1 MSRSPKIADS
11 LTKLL
16 DQSSRPIYV
25 VDAGRR
31 IIYCNPAL
39 AAWVNL
45 EPKRIIGRRV
55 EFHSEEPRQADAPH
69 GDLAPLTDLCPPP
82 HVLAGEAG
90 QGTISCQALGGRMLH
105 RAAEFLPLGRVAKA
119 TRQSEA
125 GAGQQYG
132 VLVMLAE
139 EDLSPHEIAAEVS
152 GEPTADELH
161 RTIRR
166 FRRGQAQRYSIKS
179 LLGGNTAMQKVRA
192 QVEAAG
198 AGVANTL
205 IVGRRGSGRS
215 HIARAIHYY
224 AGGDDSARL
233 IPLDC
238 ELLTDELLTRA
249 LDKLRP
255 ARAGGDV
262 RQTLVLE
269 NLECMPATHQSLLL
283 AAIRQHLLRARI
295 IATLD
300 LQRTTGA
307 EVEQEVSESDISEKE
322 RVADERTD
330 VRKNAPVKIDPAL
343 IDAIST
349 ITIRVPR
356 LADRLEDLPIL
367 AQFFLEACNRGNSK
381 QVGSLRPEA
390 LDSLALYSWPG
401 ELDQLRDVI
410 DAAHAACT
418 THAIAS
424 TDLPPMFFHAFRAA
438 THARR
443 PPERI
448 VLDELLATIEK
459 EAIVRALAQTG
470 GNKSEAATLL
480 GMTRPRL
487 YRRLEQLGLLGDES
501 ESVEPAE
508 APEFIEN
515 DAAE

>member
-1 MSRSPKIADS
+1 MPRSPQIADS

-31 IIYCNPAL
+31 IVYCNPAL

-45 EPKRIIGRRV
+45 QPKRIVGRRV
-55 EFHSEEPRQADAPH
+55 EFHSEEPKNEEATH

-82 HVLAGEAG
+82 HALAGEAG

-105 RAAEFLPLGRVAKA
+105 RAAEFLPLGRATKRQKQSDNVVA
-119 TRQSEA
+119 QEF
-125 GAGQQYG
+125 G
-132 VLVMLAE
+132 VLVMLAP
-139 EDLSPHEIAAEVS
+139 EDLSPQEIAAEVS
-152 GEPTADELH
+152 VEPKADELH
-161 RTIRR
+161 STIRR
-166 FRRGQAQRYSIKS
+166 FRRGQGQRYSIKS
-179 LLGGNTAMQKVRA
+179 LLGSSPAMQKVRT
-192 QVEAAG
+192 QIEAAAVG
-198 AGVANTL
+198 GANTL

-224 AGGDDSARL
+224 GNNDDAARL
-233 IPLDC
+233 LPIDC
-238 ELLTDELLTRA
+238 EVLTDELLART

-255 ARAGGDV
+255 SRAGGDA
-262 RQTLVLE
+262 RQSLVLE
-269 NLECMPATHQSLLL
+269 NLECLPATHQSLLL
-283 AAIRQHLLRARI
+283 AAIRQNALSARV

-300 LQRTTGA
+300 LQKTNNA
-307 EVEQEVSESDISEKE
+307 ESE
-322 RVADERTD
+322 AERTEGETKNTAGESAET
-330 VRKNAPVKIDPAL
+330 RKNAPTKLDPAL
-343 IDAIST
+343 VDVVST
-349 ITIRVPR
+349 ITIRVPQ

-367 AQFFLEACNRGNSK
+367 AQFFLEACNRGNNK
-381 QVGSLRPEA
+381 QIGSLRSET

-410 DAAHAACT
+410 EAAHTACA

-438 THARR
+438 AQTRR

-448 VLDELLATIEK
+448 VLDELLAAIEK

-487 YRRLEQLGLLGDES
+487 YRRLEQLGLLVDDS
-501 ESVEPAE
+501 ERVAPSE

>member
-1 MSRSPKIADS
+1 MPRSPKIADS

-25 VDAGRR
+25 VDVGRR
-31 IIYCNPAL
+31 IVYCNPAL

-45 EPKRIIGRRV
+45 EPKRIVGRRV
-55 EFHSEEPRQADAPH
+55 EFHSEEPKQADAAH

-82 HVLAGEAG
+82 HALAGEAG

-105 RAAEFLPLGRVAKA
+105 RTADFLPLGRAARTSKQ
-119 TRQSEA
+119 REA
-125 GAGQQYG
+125 NAGQQYG
-132 VLVMLAE
+132 VLVLLAE
-139 EDLSPHEIAAEVS
+139 EDLSPQEVAAEVS

-179 LLGGNTAMQKVRA
+179 LLGGSSAMQKVRA
-192 QVEAAG
+192 QVEAAA

-215 HIARAIHYY
+215 HVARAIHYH
-224 AGGDDSARL
+224 GGVDDSARL
-233 IPLDC
+233 IPVDC
-238 ELLTDELLTRA
+238 ELLTDDLLDRT

-255 ARAGGDV
+255 ARVGGDV
-262 RQTLVLE
+262 RPTLLLE

-283 AAIRQHLLRARI
+283 AAIRQHMLSARI

-300 LQRTTGA
+300 LHRTTGTD
-307 EVEQEVSESDISEKE
+307 VEQEVDESNNSEKE
-322 RVADERTD
+322 KATDERAE
-330 VRKNAPVKIDPAL
+330 VRKNAPIKLDPAL

-349 ITIRVPR
+349 ITIRVAR
-356 LADRLEDLPIL
+356 LSDRLEDLPIL
-367 AQFFLEACNRGNSK
+367 AQYFLEACNRGNNK

-410 DAAHAACT
+410 EAAHAACA

-438 THARR
+438 THSRR

-448 VLDELLATIEK
+448 VLDELLAAIEK

-501 ESVEPAE
+501 ESVEPSE